1 MTSPAFRAFVGRTRW
16 RRDES
21 AIGIG
26 LEVTDAA
33 TAALAHQGY
42 DPSYGARPLKRV
54 IQRELADKLTM
65 KVLDG
70 GIAEGDTVTV
80 DAVDGELVLR

>member
-1 MTSPAFRAFVGRTRW
+1 VTSPAFRAFVGRTRW

-21 AIGIG
+21 GIRIG
-26 LEVTDAA
+26 LEGTDAA

-54 IQRELADKLTM
+54 I
-65 KVLDG
+65 
-70 GIAEGDTVTV
+70 
-80 DAVDGELVLR
+80 

>member
-21 AIGIG
+21 GIRIG

-33 TAALAHQGY
+33 TDAAIAALAHQGY
-42 DPSYGARPLKRV
+42 DPTYGARPLKRV
-54 IQRELADKLTM
+54 I
-65 KVLDG
+65 
-70 GIAEGDTVTV
+70 
-80 DAVDGELVLR
+80 